1 MKKILIAGLIVALC
15 LIVVGGAGVAYAS
28 IRGFNLNNLEI
39 ARNVQTQGGGII
51 RQFGY
56 GMGNM
61 MGQGYNNC
69 VTDETGKT
77 TCTNGEFGV
86 GPGGMMNGYGPG
98 NMMGQGGINR
108 GPGMMGGQG
117 FGYGMMNGKAAGF
130 MREYMIAAFAEAV
143 GLTPEEVTTRLSNGE
158 TMREIALAQGKTE
171 AELPDLIKQVQQAAL
186 DKAVADG
193 VITQAQADVMKTH
206 MSNYQGPGFG
216 PGFGGAGCPMWDGD
230 EQ

>member
-86 GPGGMMNGYGPG
+86 GPGGMMNGYKSD
-98 NMMGQGGINR
+98 R
-108 GPGMMGGQG
+108 SH
-117 FGYGMMNGKAAGF
+117 
-130 MREYMIAAFAEAV
+130 V
-143 GLTPEEVTTRLSNGE
+143 VL
-158 TMREIALAQGKTE
+158 
-171 AELPDLIKQVQQAAL
+171 
-186 DKAVADG
+186 
-193 VITQAQADVMKTH
+193 
-206 MSNYQGPGFG
+206 
-216 PGFGGAGCPMWDGD
+216 
-230 EQ
+230 